1 VDFLLE
7 RLENTSWSEYITQ
20 AGLRDCWKINY
31 PSVVLG
37 EIE

>member
-1 VDFLLE
+1 LNSKRVLQDCPTPFDYDDPG
-7 RLENTSWSEYITQ
+7 T
-20 AGLRDCWKINY
+20 LRDCWKINY